1 MTSEQPAPGHA
12 NDCALDALASRGVGA
27 SAHALVYE
35 AFQNLSHGRFARLIG
50 ATTAYMVQAFA
61 LFFTQ
66 ATRL

>member
-1 MTSEQPAPGHA
+1 MPTIAPWMRSQA
-12 NDCALDALASRGVGA
+12 EALEA

>member
-1 MTSEQPAPGHA
+1 MRSQAE
-12 NDCALDALASRGVGA
+12 ALEA